1 MTPVAA
7 SPLST
12 DPVLPP
18 SPPPTPMGWAH
29 HAEPSANPRPSPSP
43 TEAPSPVPTAQP
55 GPAPTPTAPPSAP
68 PVTSG
73 HTWGMT
79 RGRPLVLVAG
89 GSSISVST
97 ADLDALAASLTTAAG
112 HLDTAATHVRS
123 AKTDAENATVPAD
136 IIAQDPS
143 YNTVTGAQTG
153 GSLLPDADSSFVA
166 NLVELPVAAFERK
179 RRALI
184 SACDALLTGTG
195 SLSAASSALTSL
207 AADVS
212 ACSLMYT
219 DAENGATVRTDAD
232 VGARGY
238 GPSQEALAAGA
249 AVGSGLLLTA
259 GAWLPAAVL
268 VDILTTHGLMPD
280 DAQVVL
286 EDLQLLLK
294 SDVTSEWAMRNL
306 IGLACLGAWA
316 RKGATG
322 REGAT
327 IQEFLRASAG
337 RLDAGATAE
346 LPPEVQVGSR
356 KVPTSSLTPMQRV
369 AYALA
374 LESERAGA
382 ARHGEPTGLLI
393 APHNRKGA
401 AGTAVRIPPGP
412 QDPFGLGTDIAAQ
425 DLTGSRIDS
434 PPSTASELLDHAQTV
449 KGQAQADGAGAIS
462 ILRTEHA
469 DGTRSWVVVVPGTTE
484 WTSGDSNPQDLQT
497 NLQAVSGRPTDM
509 EAAVVTAMRQSGIQ
523 PGEEVGIYGHS
534 QGAMTAVNIAS
545 DPAITENY
553 TITSILT
560 AGGPTSGVVLPDG
573 TRALHLE
580 STSDVVPGLDAST
593 NPVTPN
599 RATAYVDTR
608 GEGTHSESVYA
619 DAVRGAES
627 SEQAFADYSRDL
639 SGLTGAGEQGATTTE
654 VVFDVTRE
662 S

>member
-1 MTPVAA
+1 MTPMAA
-7 SPLST
+7 SPLSAG
-12 DPVLPP
+12 PVLPP
-18 SPPPTPMGWAH
+18 SPPSTPMGRAH
-29 HAEPSANPRPSPSP
+29 HAEPSADPHPSPPP
-43 TEAPSPVPTAQP
+43 TQAPRPVPTAQAR
-55 GPAPTPTAPPSAP
+55 PAPTPMEPSSAT
-68 PVTSG
+68 PVTMG
-73 HTWGMT
+73 HSWAMT
-79 RGRPLVLVAG
+79 QGRPLVLVAG

-97 ADLDALAASLTTAAG
+97 ADLDALAASLTAAAG
-112 HLDTAATHVRS
+112 QLDTAAAHVRS
-123 AKTDAENATVPAD
+123 AKTDAEGAPVPAD

-143 YNTVTGAQTG
+143 NNMAIIAQTG
-153 GSLLPDADSSFVA
+153 SSLLPDADSSFVA
-166 NLVELPVAAFERK
+166 GLVELPVAAFERK
-179 RRALI
+179 RDALI
-184 SACDALLTGTG
+184 SACDDLLTGAG
-195 SLSAASSALTSL
+195 SLSAASSVLTSL

-219 DAENGATVRTDAD
+219 DAENGATVRADAD
-232 VGARGY
+232 VGARAH

-249 AVGSGLLLTA
+249 VIGSGLLLTA
-259 GAWLPAAVL
+259 GVWLPTVVL
-268 VDILTTHGLMPD
+268 VDILTAYGLMPD

-286 EDLQLLLK
+286 ENLQLLLK
-294 SDVTSEWAMRNL
+294 SDITSEWAMSNL

-316 RKGATG
+316 RKGETG

-327 IQEFLRASAG
+327 IQEFLRASASQ
-337 RLDAGATAE
+337 LDARATAE

-374 LESERAGA
+374 LESEKAGA
-382 ARHGEPTGLLI
+382 TRHGEPTALLI
-393 APHNRKGA
+393 APHNRRGA
-401 AGTAVRIPPGP
+401 TGTAVRVPPGP
-412 QDPFGLGTDIAAQ
+412 QDPFGLGSDIAAQ

-434 PPSTASELLDHAQTV
+434 PPSTASELLDHARTI
-449 KGQAQADGAGAIS
+449 KGQARADGAGAIS
-462 ILRTEHA
+462 ILRTDHA

-484 WTSGDSNPQDLQT
+484 WTSGDTNPQDLQT

-545 DPAITENY
+545 DPAVTENY
-553 TITSILT
+553 TITSVLT
-560 AGGPTSGVVLPDG
+560 AGGPTSGVALPDG

-608 GEGTHSESVYA
+608 GGGAHSESVYA
-619 DAVRGAES
+619 DAVRGVES
-627 SEQAFADYSRDL
+627 NEQAFADYSRDL

-662 S
+662 Y

>member
-7 SPLST
+7 TLLRA

-18 SPPPTPMGWAH
+18 SPPPTGRAH
-29 HAEPSANPRPSPSP
+29 RAEPSADPRPSPSP
-43 TEAPSPVPTAQP
+43 TQAPSPVPTAQAR
-55 GPAPTPTAPPSAP
+55 PAPVPPPGA

-73 HTWGMT
+73 HRWGMT
-79 RGRPLVLVAG
+79 QGRPLVLVAG
-89 GSSISVST
+89 GSSISVNT
-97 ADLDALAASLTTAAG
+97 ADLDALAASLTTAAS
-112 HLDTAATHVRS
+112 HLDTAAKHVRS
-123 AKTDAENATVPAD
+123 AKTDAQNAPVPAD

-153 GSLLPDADSSFVA
+153 SSLLPDADSSFVA

-179 RRALI
+179 RSALI

-195 SLSAASSALTSL
+195 SLSAASRALTSL

-219 DAENGATVRTDAD
+219 DAEHGATVRTDAD
-232 VGARGY
+232 VGARVH
-238 GPSQEALAAGA
+238 GPSPEALVAGVA
-249 AVGSGLLLTA
+249 IGSGLAFTA
-259 GAWLPAAVL
+259 GVWLPTAIL
-268 VDILTTHGLMPD
+268 VDIFTTYGLMPE

-294 SDVTSEWAMRNL
+294 SDVTSEWALSNI

-316 RKGATG
+316 RKGETG

-327 IQEFLRASAG
+327 IEEFLRVSAT
-337 RLDAGATAE
+337 RLDAKATAE
-346 LPPEVQVGSR
+346 LPAEVQVGSR

-374 LESERAGA
+374 LESERAGVI
-382 ARHGEPTGLLI
+382 RHGEPTGLLI
-393 APHNRKGA
+393 APHNKKGA
-401 AGTAVRIPPGP
+401 TGTAVRVPPGP
-412 QDPFGLGTDIAAQ
+412 QDPFGLGTGIAVQ

-434 PPSTASELLDHAQTV
+434 PPSTASELLDHAQTI
-449 KGQAQADGAGAIS
+449 KGQARGDGAGAIS
-462 ILRTEHA
+462 ILRTDHA

-545 DPAITENY
+545 DPALTERY

-560 AGGPTSGVVLPDG
+560 AGGPTSGVALPDG
-573 TRALHLE
+573 VRALHLE

-593 NPVTPN
+593 NPVSPN

-608 GEGTHSESVYA
+608 GGSAHTESVYA

-627 SEQAFADYSRDL
+627 GERAFADYSKDL
-639 SGLTGAGEQGATTTE
+639 SRLTGAREQGATTTE